1 MRFIERKTCE
11 GEIRGERRTGE
22 ARRAIRL
29 KRISDLTPYRGEGK
43 GRLGGRVLDFS
54 AVLREF
60 YKASVLDRKLS
71 VRVVPQLPET
81 HLP

>member
-29 KRISDLTPYRGEGK
+29 KTISDLTPYRGEGK
-43 GRLGGRVLDFS
+43 GRLVEES
-54 AVLREF
+54 
-60 YKASVLDRKLS
+60 
-71 VRVVPQLPET
+71 
-81 HLP
+81 

>member
-1 MRFIERKTCE
+1 MRFIERKACE
-11 GEIRGERRTGE
+11 GKINGEGRKGE

-29 KRISDLTPYRGEGK
+29 RRISDLIPYRGERK

-54 AVLREF
+54 AFLREF
-60 YKASVLDRKLS
+60 YKASVLDSKLS
-71 VRVVPQLPET
+71 VRVVPQLPGT